1 MFHHGSED
9 RQQLAHA
16 GGQRHLLRF
25 AGGTQPLIEGFGEC
39 VMKRAGKT
47 DVLKR
52 FPKFDD
58 WVAARERD
66 PKFKAELTRARLRC
80 RFGLA
85 RDLT

>member
-1 MFHHGSED
+1 
-9 RQQLAHA
+9 
-16 GGQRHLLRF
+16 
-25 AGGTQPLIEGFGEC
+25 
-39 VMKRAGKT
+39 MKRAGKT

-66 PKFKAELTRARLRC
+66 PKFKAELTRARPRC